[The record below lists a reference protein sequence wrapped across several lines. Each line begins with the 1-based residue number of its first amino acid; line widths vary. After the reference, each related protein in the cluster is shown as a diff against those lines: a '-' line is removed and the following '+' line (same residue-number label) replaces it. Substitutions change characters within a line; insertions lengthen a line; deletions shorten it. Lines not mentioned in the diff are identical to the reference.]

1 MVGRITG
8 QKEKIY
14 ERGSFG
20 MKQRMNYSKRCL
32 AVLLAI
38 LMLLAAAQP
47 VSFVAAAG
55 ADPDPSFGEGA
66 VAGARYTTSGAIEL
80 SFSEAVSWG
89 GDIAYYVDFY
99 DLDSGYGTRGVP
111 VNENPVRLENAQHAY
126 ADTSFVSATISAEV
140 IKSLALDMSHRISV
154 AITAVDRGGWR
165 SQPLEALVGDSLSI
179 PATASSPAENAQFV
193 AFENFEGE
201 TGSGGKENEGK
212 TPAAWMYNNTA
223 CDEQTGNNNFTP
235 ANIDGVLF
243 RDNTAY
249 QTPGFNTSNALRV
262 YMKNSE
268 KSAFT
273 QGSTPS
279 SVNGYQRLDISY
291 TPATRNF
298 VNADELWIWVDTSY
312 VKFDEFALQVRY
324 LDRTGTA
331 RYDRDGRS
339 GEWDTT
345 THQYSEDIYSTIG
358 YAAWNR
364 GARVPVYYQNENGL
378 WDTMYTNAQGY
389 LKDFGHYRG
398 FLRVNLNYLQNE
410 DTTSPYKDLWTKRPY
425 TFNIELGWGNWSK
438 CEPYEGSGI
447 NQFRYTGTYRN
458 NPMLASALL
467 ENPSGWSWEWR
478 ETALA
483 RWKAVTFDVAQFKS
497 TTGLDLAVAPINDI
511 ASVGITWKGASEDSV
526 NKSFYIDQIG
536 FSGVNMTGGT
546 PVTSLTISNAD
557 AVQAL
562 VEQYLPSNTAL
573 INVSH
578 ASIISDLRTI
588 CKQFGIDNAQL
599 TAAEAALENI
609 LQGSK
614 SPVDWLS
621 AKLDEWVE
629 ADEYSNAQIEEI
641 GSYFNLYQTLT
652 LGDLY
657 RLGSKNEAKLIRIYN
672 TAGLNEWYPDALGEL
687 YFKPFNDVESNY
699 EIGQTAL
706 HEYDDYRLLP
716 NGNGHYYDR
725 AHNLLWN
732 NDYKGAWE
740 NSKNLV
746 AYSRSSYDAAET
758 GTNSTDQRFSLAS
771 TSVGQNGFAS
781 SRSIDTSFYRD
792 SLSNGETYRISLTH
806 NGENKD
812 NWDALS
818 GVNIGQ
824 ATDFIFYADFSE
836 MNDIRKMWVTLRT
849 ENGNIYSHDE
859 DDGTQWDY
867 QILDMDA
874 AIPAWKTVQTDN
886 DGNDGC
892 MTGASLNGFRGFIK
906 IPLSHFCEIT
916 SNGNAGPVISAN
928 AVVKQ
933 IKLFY
938 TGSQGGE
945 SPAGTM
951 MSVDMFGFSSG
962 TPISGFEQ
970 LHPERELE
978 EPQFQISDVE
988 SAVAAILALY
998 EDVTLLNETEAKTD
1012 YLFSYG
1018 RTEQSITAYREML
1031 ALYHTLTVT
1040 EKGEVEQKLP
1050 ANIKM
1055 ADMEAFVRNYDTFGG
1070 VQGNLKKYVDSA
1082 VAQRETI
1089 ENAFQKTAVSTGPV
1103 VTLLEEYNDY
1113 PAKYQN
1119 AVLTYWADRNL
1130 HAVYPNF
1137 VITSPASSMENP
1149 AATMQLDADGLHYSG
1164 SVTLNYYAAVDAKNP
1179 VSLRIPS
1186 GVITF
1191 SAEDDPSKTIEVGVS
1206 GGIANPINGS
1216 NSMTFALSV
1225 LADSIDHAA
1234 AYVGSF
1240 EVALESPDPDS
1251 NNGQASNLKP
1261 VSAAEQY
1268 RSKDAFT
1275 VYVKLLFD
1283 TSYTIIIPADQQVE
1297 WATPSTQTGSLQ
1309 VEDLSIPASA
1319 RINVSCASQNGSK
1332 LSKVIDGQSFEL
1344 PYQLTAN
1351 GSLFS
1356 GWSFSMS
1363 EQNPVPLNVEIT
1375 PTDWSKPPI
1384 AAGYQDV
1391 LTFNVEYQE
1400 K

>member
-1 MVGRITG
+1 MIGRITG

-20 MKQRMNYSKRCL
+20 MKQRTKYSKRCL

-47 VSFVAAAG
+47 VSLVAAAAG
-55 ADPDPSFGEGA
+55 DDPDPQFGEGA
-66 VAGARYTTSGAIEL
+66 ARARYTTSGTLEISFPEAQAI
-80 SFSEAVSWG
+80 AG
-89 GDIAYYVDFY
+89 GISYYADFY
-99 DLDSGYGTRGVP
+99 DLDRGYPQRETP
-111 VNENPVRLENAQHAY
+111 I
-126 ADTSFVSATISAEV
+126 VSAVELSGARTMAGESALIFSELSAEQ
-140 IKSLALDMSHRISV
+140 IKAYGLNMSHRISV
-154 AITAVDRGGWR
+154 AITAVDADGWR
-165 SQPLEALVGDSLSI
+165 SQPIEALVGDSLDV
-179 PATASSPAENAQFV
+179 PAAGASP
-193 AFENFEGE
+193 
-201 TGSGGKENEGK
+201 TGSDRYTSVSRFEDAYNAAREDGGTHDSGAKFWE
-212 TPAAWMYNNTA
+212 YNNGNGTA
-223 CDEQTGNNNFTP
+223 
-235 ANIDGVLF
+235 AMNIDGVY
-243 RDNTAY
+243 DGNKNAY
-249 QTPGFNTSNALRV
+249 QTPGFDNSQAFRFYMNGNERSADSYERFDVMYNQDHYQFKNA
-262 YMKNSE
+262 E
-268 KSAFT
+268 
-273 QGSTPS
+273 
-279 SVNGYQRLDISY
+279 
-291 TPATRNF
+291 
-298 VNADELWIWVDTSY
+298 ELWIWVDTSY
-312 VKFDEFALQVRY
+312 VSFEEFALQVRY
-324 LDRTGTA
+324 MDYTGTL
-331 RYDRDGRS
+331 RIDS
-339 GEWDTT
+339 GDFSVEGNWI
-345 THQYSEDIYSTIG
+345 THAYSKDVYSTVG
-358 YAAWNR
+358 YAKQNHEA
-364 GARVPVYYQNENGL
+364 VPVYYQNADGL
-378 WDTMYTNAQGY
+378 WDTMYTNTDGY
-389 LKDFGHYRG
+389 LEDFGHYRG
-398 FLRVNLNYLQNE
+398 FLRVPIDKLWNE
-410 DTTSPYKDLWTKRPY
+410 DASSSYKQLTTEHPYSYEISVWDGYVGVNTERAHFTAETAY
-425 TFNIELGWGNWSK
+425 TA
-438 CEPYEGSGI
+438 PEGSLSWIDREYKFPGWEDRTI
-447 NQFRYTGTYRN
+447 YFDKTRF
-458 NPMLASALL
+458 
-467 ENPSGWSWEWR
+467 EN
-478 ETALA
+478 
-483 RWKAVTFDVAQFKS
+483 
-497 TTGLDLAVAPINDI
+497 TTGYRLGVTPIEDI
-511 ASVGITWKGASEDSV
+511 ASVGFTWRGASEDSM
-526 NKSFYIDQIG
+526 NKPFYIDQIG
-536 FSGVNMTGGT
+536 FSGKNLETNDPGSSIAPLQTLDTYHMVPSDQEAVEKLVNQHI
-546 PVTSLTISNAD
+546 PDVEAVNVAD
-557 AVQAL
+557 AG
-562 VEQYLPSNTAL
+562 
-573 INVSH
+573 
-578 ASIISDLRTI
+578 IIEDLEAI
-588 CKQFGIDNAQL
+588 C
-599 TAAEAALENI
+599 AE
-609 LQGSK
+609 
-614 SPVDWLS
+614 LS
-621 AKLDEWVE
+621 ATVTLPEKLKQARERLNQILNGQDPVLYLHTELQK
-629 ADEYSNAQIEEI
+629 ADADIPALFE
-641 GSYFNLYQTLT
+641 LYQTFT
-652 LGDLY
+652 LGELQRFGLKD
-657 RLGSKNEAKLIRIYN
+657 EADLIRRYN
-672 TAGLNEWYPDALGEL
+672 ETGQSEWYPSALTQL
-687 YFKPFNDVESNY
+687 YFKTFNDVEQNY
-699 EIGQTAL
+699 TVGQTAI
-706 HEYDDYRLLP
+706 HEYDDYRLEP
-716 NGNGHYYDR
+716 NGKWHYFDR
-725 AHNLLWN
+725 AHHLLWEN
-732 NDYKGAWE
+732 GIYKGAWE

-746 AYSRSSYDAAET
+746 AYSRSSYDSAET

-836 MNDIRKMWVTLRT
+836 MNDIRKMWVALRT

-945 SPAGTM
+945 SPAGTT

-978 EPQFQISDVE
+978 EPQLQSSDVE

-1040 EKGEVEQKLP
+1040 EKGEVDQKLP

-1179 VSLRIPS
+1179 LSLRIPS

-1191 SAEDDPSKTIEVGVS
+1191 RAEDDPSKTIEVGVS
-1206 GGIANPINGS
+1206 GGIANPVNGS

-1251 NNGQASNLKP
+1251 NNVQASNLNP

-1309 VEDLSIPASA
+1309 VEDLNIPASA